1 MLLFKTIWILTGVRL
16 QTSEKRNTQRPQW
29 PIPMVKVW
37 KHYRSQASWWED
49 FRDVWKVNIGQ
60 CMLYR
65 DYRKNVFPLDNQDV
79 WLIWTSNVY
88 SFSVNDNDG
97 EIEGVVLGYQPPY
110 FYMACG
116 NCSKAIPE
124 KQLTCG
130 ECGTSTKSATP
141 QPEFHT
147 TLVVETQQEEI
158 KEVQIFTSIGQFSFA
173 KRILIKSF
181 YNRGKIFY
189 IEFFLGLHIQVGH
202 RNPQYGGKFR
212 VSRGTWWPSWKNSE
226 GDVEPLYFFHSS
238 FSLQYIC
245 VFLEFVPLWLKNWM
259 FQITYNKGRH
269 EEYKAKEIVII
280 ESAEKTEQT

>member
-1 MLLFKTIWILTGVRL
+1 MQKIDPKFLFNSSYFCPGLRDHKGERISVNLFGNIAETVKENEASVIVYKESISPLSFITIWILIGLRL
-16 QTSEKRNTQRPQW
+16 QTSEKRDTQGSQW
-29 PIPMVKVW
+29 QIPMVKVW
-37 KHYRSQASWWED
+37 KRYRSQASWWED
-49 FRDVWKVNIGQ
+49 FWDVWKVNIGE
-60 CMLYR
+60 CMIYR

-79 WLIWTSNVY
+79 WLICTLNVY

-158 KEVQIFTSIGQFSFA
+158 KEVQIFTSTGQFTFA

-181 YNRGKIFY
+181 YNRGKLFY
-189 IEFFLGLHIQVGH
+189 I
-202 RNPQYGGKFR
+202 
-212 VSRGTWWPSWKNSE
+212 
-226 GDVEPLYFFHSS
+226 
-238 FSLQYIC
+238 
-245 VFLEFVPLWLKNWM
+245 
-259 FQITYNKGRH
+259 
-269 EEYKAKEIVII
+269 
-280 ESAEKTEQT
+280 